1 MLETA
6 LKGSRTYWIWV
17 IFLLGV
23 IGAGFI
29 SYLYQFSVGLG
40 ITGMSRDVSWGLYIG
55 QFTYLVGVAA
65 SAVTIVLPY
74 YLHNFKK
81 YGRIAILGEFVAVAS
96 VIMCMLFIFVDL
108 GQPLRVLNVLLHP
121 TPNSVMFFDMVVLAG
136 YLMLNILCGWY
147 VLGAERKGVPPSAWI
162 KPFIILAICW
172 APSIHIVT
180 AFLYQG
186 LPGRHYWLTA
196 IMAAKFLSSAFAA
209 GPSLLIVISLI
220 LRKFTKF
227 DPGWEAIQTMAK
239 TATYFLIVTVA
250 FYGFEVFTAFY
261 SQIPGHM
268 HPIKYLF
275 VGIDGH
281 TKLVPVMWTCVAL
294 AALAL
299 ILFINPKTRKKESTL
314 AVAAVATFISLWL
327 EKGISLVVGGFVP
340 NPFERVFEYW
350 PTIPEVLITLGV
362 WGIGFFVLT
371 ILYKVAI
378 SVKEEAVFDKYGEK
392 QIITDKI

>member
-1 MLETA
+1 MLELA
-6 LKGSRTYWIWV
+6 LKGSRKYWSWV
-17 IFLLGV
+17 IFLLAI

-29 SYLYQFSVGLG
+29 SYLYQFRVGLG

-74 YLHNFKK
+74 YLHNYKK
-81 YGRIAILGEFVAVAS
+81 YGRISVLGEFVAVSS
-96 VIMCMLFIFVDL
+96 VVMCMLFIFVDL

-121 TPNSVMFFDMVVLAG
+121 TPNSVMFFDMIVLSG
-136 YLMLNILCGWY
+136 YLFLNILCGWY
-147 VLGAERKGVPPSAWI
+147 VLGAERKGVPPAPWI
-162 KPFIILAICW
+162 KPFIIIAICW

-209 GPSLLIVISLI
+209 GPALLIVISLI
-220 LRKFTKF
+220 LRKFTRF

-239 TATYFLIVTVA
+239 TSTYFLIVTVA
-250 FYGFEVFTAFY
+250 FYLFEVFTSFY
-261 SQIPGHM
+261 SSIPGHM
-268 HPIKYLF
+268 YPIKYLF
-275 VGIDGH
+275 TGIEGH
-281 TKLVPVMWTCVAL
+281 TRLVPVMWLCTALIAVAL
-294 AALAL
+294 PILIIPNARRNEKALG
-299 ILFINPKTRKKESTL
+299 F
-314 AVAAVATFISLWL
+314 AAVATFIGLWL

-350 PTIPEVLITLGV
+350 PTLPEVLIALGV
-362 WGIGFFVLT
+362 WGIGFFILT

-392 QIITDKI
+392 QIKA

>member
-6 LKGSRTYWIWV
+6 LKGSRRYWSWV
-17 IFLLGV
+17 IFLLAIIGV
-23 IGAGFI
+23 GFI
-29 SYLYQFSVGLG
+29 SYLYQFRVGLG

-55 QFTYLVGVAA
+55 QFTFLVGVAA

-74 YLHNFKK
+74 YLHNYKK

-96 VIMCMLFIFVDL
+96 VTMCMLFIFVDM

-121 TPNSVMFFDMVVLAG
+121 SPRSVMFFDMVVLSG
-136 YLMLNILCGWY
+136 YLLLNILCGWY
-147 VLGAERKGVPPSAWI
+147 VLGAERKGVPPAAWI
-162 KPFIILAICW
+162 KPFIIIAICW

-220 LRKFTKF
+220 LRKFTRF

-239 TATYFLIVTVA
+239 TACYFLIVTLA
-250 FYGFEVFTAFY
+250 FYCFEVFTAFY
-261 SQIPGHM
+261 SSIPGHM

-275 VGIDGH
+275 VGIHGH
-281 TKLVPVMWTCVAL
+281 TKLVPVMWLCTALATVAL
-294 AALAL
+294 PILIIPQARRNESALG
-299 ILFINPKTRKKESTL
+299 F
-314 AVAAVATFISLWL
+314 AAVATFLCLWL

-350 PTIPEVLITLGV
+350 PTVPEALITLGV

-371 ILYKVAI
+371 ILYKVTI
-378 SVKEEAVFDKYGEK
+378 SVKEEVVFDKYGEK
-392 QIITDKI
+392 QVQTE

>member
-6 LKGSRTYWIWV
+6 LKGSRIYWSWV
-17 IFLLGV
+17 IFLLAV
-23 IGAGFI
+23 ISAGFI
-29 SYLYQFSVGLG
+29 SYLYQFRVGLG

-74 YLHNFKK
+74 YLHNFKR
-81 YGRIAILGEFVAVAS
+81 YGRIAVLGEFVAVAS

-121 TPNSVMFFDMVVLAG
+121 SPNSVMFFDMLVLSG

-162 KPFIILAICW
+162 KPFIIIAICW

-220 LRKFTKF
+220 LRKFTRF

-239 TATYFLIVTVA
+239 TATYFLIVTIA
-250 FYGFEVFTAFY
+250 FYGFEVFSAFY
-261 SQIPGHM
+261 SSIPGHM
-268 HPIKYLF
+268 YPIKYLF
-275 VGIDGH
+275 TGLQGH
-281 TKLVPVMWTCVAL
+281 TKLVPVMWICTAL
-294 AALAL
+294 AAVAL
-299 ILFINPKTRKKESTL
+299 PILIIPRARRNESAL
-314 AVAAVATFISLWL
+314 GIAAVATFLSLWL

-340 NPFERVFEYW
+340 DPFERVFEYW
-350 PTIPEVLITLGV
+350 PTVPEALITLGV

-378 SVKEEAVFDKYGEK
+378 SVKEEVVFDKYGERQVK
-392 QIITDKI
+392 A